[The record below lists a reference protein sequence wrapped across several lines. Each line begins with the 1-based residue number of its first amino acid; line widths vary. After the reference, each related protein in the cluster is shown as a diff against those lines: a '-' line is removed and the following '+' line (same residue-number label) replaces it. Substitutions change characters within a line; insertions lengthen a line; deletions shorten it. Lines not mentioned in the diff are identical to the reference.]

1 MNSGGRRGSRGDFG
15 AGVGARSPW
24 REGREEFLLF
34 EEHHHCQQQ
43 PKPPAGCQELPG
55 VFLGCTKSCSVG
67 LLSVLTQHSPPCL
80 SPSIPQVLNTQIPS
94 ESPPAWNAA
103 WRRTGKQPRPGVGA
117 IPPSHSKSRSSCG
130 DLSDLQGA
138 QRLPWSSRAEGAQCG
153 LGRMFWKGSRG
164 GVWGGLGGS
173 CSLLVVEHKTLAGSL
188 QVTEVCGG
196 PWCHLW
202 CLWQRWR
209 AGSEFVNSRFCLLEW
224 HFPQIPPLTQC
235 PCHSQGGWR
244 RIPPVPAWGGRGAPR
259 AWQGQDGPSWCPQ
272 LWGDPNPTVG
282 PGLQLWLILTH
293 REGGGAGIP
302 SLEGQ
307 GMPFPRKFLFPG
319 DSFSQRIPSPGDSF
333 SQGIPFPTKFLFPG
347 NSSPR
352 KFLSQGIPFLGNS
365 FSRKFLVPGDSF
377 PRKFLVPEISFS

>member
-259 AWQGQDGPSWCPQ
+259 AWQGQDGPPGHGRARMGPAGAPSSGVTPTP
-272 LWGDPNPTVG
+272 LWALGSSSGSSSHTGRAV
-282 PGLQLWLILTH
+282 
-293 REGGGAGIP
+293 
-302 SLEGQ
+302 GQ
-307 GMPFPRKFLFPG
+307 GSLPWKDRECLFPGNSFFQVIPFPREFLPQGIPFPRGFLFP
-319 DSFSQRIPSPGDSF
+319 QNSF
-333 SQGIPFPTKFLFPG
+333 SQGILLPG
-347 NSSPR
+347 NS
-352 KFLSQGIPFLGNS
+352 
-365 FSRKFLVPGDSF
+365 F
-377 PRKFLVPEISFS
+377 PRGFLF